1 MIEKISG
8 MAIIFHSGDYDRLQH
23 GLHIAQAASAL
34 GREVRLFFTY
44 GSLLYL
50 KKDDVSL
57 LDRGRESS
65 LIDKNFKEKSD
76 QNLQKELKKLFCQTK
91 ELGAKFYVCSNS
103 MSMLNIARNELSEVV
118 DRSMGLTTFLAAAAA
133 DQILFI

>member
-23 GLHIAQAASAL
+23 GLHIAQAAAAL

-44 GSLLYL
+44 EALLYL
-50 KKDDVSL
+50 KKDDFSFP
-57 LDRGRESS
+57 DQGREPS
-65 LIDKNFKEKSD
+65 LTNQIFKKKSN
-76 QNLQKELKKLFCQTK
+76 QNQQKELKELLRQTK

-103 MSMLNIARNELSEVV
+103 MSMRNIARNELREVV

>member
-44 GSLLYL
+44 AALLYL
-50 KKDDVSL
+50 KKDDFSFP
-57 LDRGRESS
+57 DQGRKPF
-65 LIDKNFKEKSD
+65 LANKIFKEKSN
-76 QNLQKELKKLFCQTK
+76 QNQQKELKELLRQTK

-103 MSMLNIARNELSEVV
+103 MSLRNIARDELNEVV
-118 DRSMGLTTFLAAAAA
+118 DRSMGLTTFLATVAA

>member
-1 MIEKISG
+1 MSEKLSG
-8 MAIIFHSGDYDRLQH
+8 MAIIFHSGSYDRLQH

-44 GSLLYL
+44 DALLYL
-50 KKDDVSL
+50 KKGDSFSPDQDKEASL
-57 LDRGRESS
+57 S
-65 LIDKNFKEKSD
+65 KNFFKGGQDKRLKEE
-76 QNLQKELKKLFCQTK
+76 LKELLRQTK

-103 MSMLNIARNELSEVV
+103 MSLLNVARNELNDVV

>member
-8 MAIIFHSGDYDRLQH
+8 MAIIFHSGNYKRLQH

-34 GREVRLFFTY
+34 GREVRLFFAY
-44 GSLLYL
+44 DSLLYL
-50 KKDDVSL
+50 KKDDLSL
-57 LDRGRESS
+57 SHQEREASFTK
-65 LIDKNFKEKSD
+65 KNFQGKSE
-76 QNLQKELKKLFCQTK
+76 QNFPEELKELFRQTK

-103 MSMLNIARNELSEVV
+103 MSLLNIARNELSEIV